1 MVKSIENDFI
11 PLLVRNNK
19 PGAEAQLLK
28 KYKEPSWNYPV
39 VRFVDGKGKD
49 LIPRKDQLFRK
60 EQILARMNEVLAK
73 TKRTT
78 EVDATAKPKAVA
90 TKTVALSQYCFWT
103 GELAIGGIEGVRS
116 TEAGFLKGKEVTLV
130 KYDPATVTQDQLV
143 KQAKAQSCA
152 NDVYSGND
160 LKGYRT
166 ARESDQKRQLQGTR
180 FAKIKGLTPYQKTKL
195 NAFARTDPAR
205 AKTYLTPEQKAQL

>member
-1 MVKSIENDFI
+1 M
-11 PLLVRNNK
+11 RNNK
-19 PGAEAQLLK
+19 PGAEAKLLQ
-28 KYKEPSWNYPV
+28 KYNEPSWNYPV
-39 VRFVDGKGKD
+39 VRFVDGQGKD
-49 LIPRKDQLFRK
+49 ILPRKDQLFRK
-60 EQILARMNEVLAK
+60 EQIQARMNEALAK
-73 TKRTT
+73 TKKTSK
-78 EVDATAKPKAVA
+78 AGAAAKPKAVA

-103 GELAIGGIEGVRS
+103 GELAIGGIEGVQT

-130 KYDPATVTQDQLV
+130 KYDPATVTQAQLV

-166 ARESDQKRQLQGTR
+166 ARESDQKRQLQGTK
-180 FAKIKGLTPYQKTKL
+180 FARIKGLTPYQKTKL

-205 AKTYLTPEQKAQL
+205 AIGYLTPEQKAQL